1 MIDCATPVPDGG
13 FVAAGDRWTYAGTLT
28 FANATAVFEA
38 SRDAALP
45 AAGSVDLSGLG
56 HADSTALAVM
66 LALKR
71 RAAREGKNVAF
82 ASVPPGIV
90 RLARVYGVRDLL
102 AG

>member
-1 MIDCATPVPDGG
+1 MIDCAAPVPDGG
-13 FVAAGDRWTYAGTLT
+13 FVAAGDRWTYAGALT

-38 SRDAALP
+38 SCKAALP
-45 AAGSVDLSGLG
+45 VTGSVDLAGLG
-56 HADSTALAVM
+56 PADSTALAVM

-71 RAAREGKNVAF
+71 RAAREGKPLSF
-82 ASVPPGIV
+82 AAVPPGIV